1 MNELENRIKKLIDST
16 EYNHLI
22 WIYDANTGISKTTVG
37 DSHLELIDNSDSCE
51 RCCCDLEDC
60 GCEEPTKGTIIL
72 IAYSGTTQF
81 HYNDISPNLLD
92 QLASAVMDCRQ
103 TPKMDYANG
112 ILHTRE
118 TVLDLFV

>member
-22 WIYDANTGISKTTVG
+22 WIYEDGVSKTTVG
-37 DSHLELIDNSDSCE
+37 GSHLELIDNSDSCE

-60 GCEEPTKGTIIL
+60 GCDEPAKGTIIL

-81 HYNDISPNLLD
+81 HYNDISAKLLD

-103 TPKMDYANG
+103 TPKIDYTNG

-118 TVLDLFV
+118 TVLDLFI